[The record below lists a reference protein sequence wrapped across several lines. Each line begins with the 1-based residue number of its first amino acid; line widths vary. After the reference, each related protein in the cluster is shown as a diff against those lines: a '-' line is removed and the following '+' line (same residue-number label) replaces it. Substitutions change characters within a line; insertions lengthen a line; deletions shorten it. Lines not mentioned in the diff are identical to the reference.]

1 MNKNRVFFTLLIL
14 SLAAL
19 PLLAACQ
26 SAIQVQAKAV
36 ESKVADSTK
45 NTDFDYEQAADNLA
59 NRWIA
64 MARVYEANSLLNH
77 KMDPGD
83 LMAYRWNATAEGYQ
97 QYGLLNYGSNPDD
110 VMAYRWLAMARF
122 YEKHNLLTNKIDAGD
137 IKAFRWLAMA
147 REYERLGLLNEK

>member
-1 MNKNRVFFTLLIL
+1 MNKNIVFFTLLIL
-14 SLAAL
+14 SLAVF

-26 SAIQVQAKAV
+26 SAIPVQAKAV
-36 ESKVADSTK
+36 GSEVTGSSQSA
-45 NTDFDYEQAADNLA
+45 DFDYEQAADNLA
-59 NRWIA
+59 YRWIA
-64 MARVYEANSLLNH
+64 MARVYEANGLLNH

-97 QYGLLNYGSNPDD
+97 RYGLLNYGSNPDD

-122 YEKHNLLTNKIDAGD
+122 YEKHDLLTTKMDSGD

-147 REYERLGLLNEK
+147 RTYERLGLLNEK